1 MRESDCIDA
10 REATGPLLAISYE
23 RGYVLRGIAMLMIMF
38 VHSINEYEAYMS
50 DVSVALLVP
59 KYGQLGCSVFFFM
72 SGYGLLCSLSRQQ
85 RVSLGYLWRHVWKML
100 LPFVIAYVGAVLVV
114 EALLPDVQ
122 GDVLNILSLTM
133 PEGTDMWFFKV
144 VLCNYVVTTVLFML
158 NLPTRVRILLLSVL
172 HCVAIVAMYL
182 LDVPGYWY
190 FSNLCFPLGMWL
202 AYARGSSAG
211 WTRWLPYTCII
222 FLGIYYAIIT
232 IHHTNAPLEIVAN
245 TLFALLMASLI
256 AKVKHLHHHGWLVY
270 IGKNS
275 LYFYFFN
282 VPIMLALPAS
292 AMHWMVY
299 FALNLMLTWVA
310 TVVYNRVLDIST

>member
-38 VHSINEYEAYMS
+38 VHSINEYEAYSS

-72 SGYGLLCSLSRQQ
+72 SGYGLLCSLSRQR
-85 RVSLGYLWRHVWKML
+85 RVPVGYLWSHVRKML
-100 LPFVIAYVGAVLVV
+100 VPFVIAYVGAVLVV
-114 EALLPDVQ
+114 ETLLSDVQ
-122 GDVLNILSLTM
+122 GNVLNILSLTM

-144 VLCNYVVTTVLFML
+144 ILCNYMVTTALFML
-158 NLPTRVRILLLSVL
+158 DLPTRMRIFLLSAI
-172 HCVAIVAMYL
+172 HCGAIVAMYL

-202 AYARGSSAG
+202 AYAKRTVSG
-211 WTRWLPYTCII
+211 WTRWFSYACI
-222 FLGIYYAIIT
+222 FSLVIYYAIIT

-245 TLFALLMASLI
+245 MLFALLMALLM
-256 AKVKHLHHHGWLVY
+256 AKVKHLCHHGWLVY

-275 LYFYFFN
+275 LYFYLFN

-292 AMHWMVY
+292 AMHWIAY
-299 FALNLMLTWVA
+299 LALNLMLTWVV
-310 TVVYNRVLDIST
+310 TGVYNRLSGIRP